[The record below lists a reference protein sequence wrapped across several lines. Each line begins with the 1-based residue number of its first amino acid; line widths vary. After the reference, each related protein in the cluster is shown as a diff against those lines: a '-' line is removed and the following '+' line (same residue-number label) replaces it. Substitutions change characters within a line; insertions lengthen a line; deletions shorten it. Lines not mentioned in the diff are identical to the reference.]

1 MPKNYIFQKFPL
13 IVFAYITMILVMI
26 SGGVDSL
33 VIGVM
38 TMLTFFTLLSSLYL
52 ILTRRK
58 YYLFLIYSFFLILA
72 VLFFVIANE
81 INYES
86 RFFGGSNFD
95 SSFVATLKLLV
106 KILILCAFFPINS
119 SIKVWLVKA
128 MSFLILIFFLQVVL
142 TTFII
147 NIVKIPMDETR
158 FLFPFIGGV
167 AEHEPLPLYLFGGG
181 SDSITYYS
189 ITYYRPRFYFHEPS
203 GFGYAIIIFF
213 FTRLLLGGKE
223 SLKISILAFAA
234 IVITISKAA
243 IIVFLSYFLTKLIL
257 KFSFRNKIIF
267 FSLLSLSLIIFFFI
281 LYILIGDYA
290 LWRVSILASS
300 FFDDLIL
307 TPRGVNASLLSALE
321 DGKGRDF
328 TFYSIYYDL
337 GILIGSGFFLII
349 FRLFLNLST
358 LYFYF
363 FSKLFPIFIAYIFF
377 LFSGSNYSSGGGL
390 ILFVLLYTQ
399 SKSDSNLALFKINR
413 HK

>member
-33 VIGVM
+33 VIEVM

-72 VLFFVIANE
+72 VLFFVIADE

-86 RFFGGSNFD
+86 RFFGGGNFD
-95 SSFVATLKLLV
+95 SSFVATLKLLI

-119 SIKVWLVKA
+119 YTKVWLKRA
-128 MSFLILIFFLQVVL
+128 MSLLIFIFFFQVVL
-142 TTFII
+142 TTFVV
-147 NIVKIPMDETR
+147 NIVKIPIDEIR

-167 AEHEPLPLYLFGGG
+167 AEHEPHPLYIFGRGF
-181 SDSITYYS
+181 DSF
-189 ITYYRPRFYFHEPS
+189 TYYRPRFYFHEPS
-203 GFGYAIIIFF
+203 GFGYAMIIIF
-213 FTRLLLGGKE
+213 FTRLLLGGIE
-223 SLKISILAFAA
+223 SFKISILAFTA
-234 IVITISKAA
+234 ILITISKAA

-267 FSLLSLSLIIFFFI
+267 FSLLLSSLIMFIFI
-281 LYILIGDYA
+281 LYILIGEYA
-290 LWRVSILASS
+290 LWRVSVLANS

-307 TPRGVNASLLSALE
+307 TPRGVNASLLAAFE
-321 DGKGRDF
+321 DGKSRDF

-349 FRLFLNLST
+349 FRLFFNLSS
-358 LYFYF
+358 LNYYF

-399 SKSDSNLALFKINR
+399 TKSDSNQALFNTIG
-413 HK
+413 HKL

>member
-1 MPKNYIFQKFPL
+1 
-13 IVFAYITMILVMI
+13 MIIVMI

-33 VIGVM
+33 VIGAI
-38 TMLTFFTLLSSLYL
+38 TMLTFFTLLASLYL

-58 YYLFLIYSFFLILA
+58 YYLFLIYFFFLILA

-86 RFFGGSNFD
+86 RFFGGGDFD

-128 MSFLILIFFLQVVL
+128 MSLLILIFFLQVVL
-142 TTFII
+142 TSFVV
-147 NIVKIPMDETR
+147 NIVKIPIDEIR

-167 AEHEPLPLYLFGGG
+167 AEHEPHPLYLFGRGF
-181 SDSITYYS
+181 DS

-213 FTRLLLGGKE
+213 FTRLLLGGEE
-223 SLKISILAFAA
+223 SMKISILAFAA

-257 KFSFRNKIIF
+257 KFSFRKKIIF
-267 FSLLSLSLIIFFFI
+267 FSLLSLSFIVFIFI
-281 LYILIGDYA
+281 LYILIGEYA
-290 LWRVSILASS
+290 LWRASVLTSS
-300 FFDDLIL
+300 FLDDLIL
-307 TPRGVNASLLSALE
+307 SPRGVNASLLSNFE
-321 DGKGRDF
+321 DGKSRDF

-337 GILIGSGFFLII
+337 GILIGSAFFLII
-349 FRLFLNLST
+349 FRLFLNLYA
-358 LYFYF
+358 LNFYF

>member
-1 MPKNYIFQKFPL
+1 
-13 IVFAYITMILVMI
+13 MILVMI
-26 SGGVDSL
+26 SGGADSL

-38 TMLTFFTLLSSLYL
+38 TILTFFTLLSSLYL

-95 SSFVATLKLLV
+95 SSFVATLKLLI

-119 SIKVWLVKA
+119 YTKAWLTRA
-128 MSFLILIFFLQVVL
+128 MSFFILIFFLQVVL
-142 TTFII
+142 TSFVV
-147 NIVKIPMDETR
+147 NIVKIPIDEIR

-167 AEHEPLPLYLFGGG
+167 AEHEPHPLYIFDRGF
-181 SDSITYYS
+181 DSL
-189 ITYYRPRFYFHEPS
+189 TYYRPRFYFHEPS
-203 GFGYAIIIFF
+203 GFGYAIIIIF
-213 FTRLLLGGKE
+213 FTRLLLGGGE
-223 SLKISILAFAA
+223 SLKISIFAFAA

-267 FSLLSLSLIIFFFI
+267 FSLLSLSFIIFFFI

-349 FRLFLNLST
+349 FRLFLNLSS
-358 LYFYF
+358 LNFYF

-399 SKSDSNLALFKINR
+399 SKSDSNQSLFKINT